1 MKLQEKKYNFL
12 LDVTNIID
20 SYGVPRK
27 LEIIKL
33 HIIKL
38 IKAWILFLFSYIFL
52 LLFNNNLS
60 II

>member
-38 IKAWILFLFSYIFL
+38 IKAWILFFVFVHFFVIV
-52 LLFNNNLS
+52 
-60 II
+60 